1 MNNFN
6 DVENSEEFKF
16 FSNELEKNIFFLE
29 SFASHILYSGK
40 VITFISDKKV
50 NILNPILLQSCCKTL
65 KNINYCCSTGSFSD
79 ANTLIRKFRDDLLL
93 YAFILDSSTKRNV
106 FKSDELNKLDLS
118 NTKNFTQS
126 FLSLTIDTTLSMD
139 ETAVAAWFENSVDQL
154 SAKNRRRLSFDNYM
168 TYLEQDDRIK
178 QILKDYKLE
187 KYWTTLTTKLNDY
200 VHNNGI
206 KFTSH
211 NLISLPNIN
220 LEVFLNNIN
229 FRISYILTFFLI
241 LILMIDSTLIRS
253 DDMMDYLE
261 NDIPPPEDLQYDIA
275 PFIQE
280 YIDEK
285 VVALHPELK
294 QYLKDNNIN
303 GMNIL

>member
-1 MNNFN
+1 MNSFN

-29 SFASHILYSGK
+29 SFANHILFSGK
-40 VITFISDKKV
+40 VITFISDKNV
-50 NILNPILLQSCCKTL
+50 NILTPILLQSCCKTL

-106 FKSDELNKLDLS
+106 FKSDELDKLDLS
-118 NTKNFTQS
+118 NTENFTQS
-126 FLSLTIDTTLSMD
+126 FLSLTIDTTLSGD
-139 ETAVAAWFENSVDQL
+139 ETAVAAWFENSVDQM
-154 SAKNRRRLSFDNYM
+154 SAKNRRRLSFDSYM
-168 TYLEQDDRIK
+168 TYLKQDDRIK

-211 NLISLPNIN
+211 NLVSLPNN
-220 LEVFLNNIN
+220 DLEVFLNNIN

-261 NDIPPPEDLQYDIA
+261 NDIPLPEELQYDIA

-285 VVALHPELK
+285 VIALHPELK

-303 GMNIL
+303 GMNII

>member
-106 FKSDELNKLDLS
+106 FKSDELDKLDLS

-126 FLSLTIDTTLSMD
+126 FLSLTMDTTLSMD